1 MPTNLQLYC
10 DLSHEKIQNL
20 YNKYLLE
27 LQGDPSLNTNFIPAE
42 VDHVRIHPMLN
53 FDLIHKL
60 NFIDRPKNN
69 KLLIKSNIKN
79 NIKNNSAFIKR
90 SNKYSIIPD
99 YIKLKK
105 SFNNEN
111 EIIAL
116 QNNDDLI
123 TNLKHTIKHNKDCTW
138 KGLKM
143 FHTAK
148 KNLYIIRDI
157 LIWYRPHDNEILPV
171 ITKDYLIDTIVHYHK
186 KNHDEYH
193 TTEVV
198 ASCFKCQNHKPHI
211 GPDKPKLKDL
221 TVTADYPL
229 DHCMADLTFLTKSHG
244 YIGLLMIIDIAS
256 RRCFAAKIKNKT
268 SNEVI
273 IALKKIIHEQLLGF
287 NIKLLRV
294 DNDTE
299 FTSNEFKYFCESIGT
314 KLSFGN
320 AFSFKS
326 GGKIERLNGTIKQLI
341 KYNITRD
348 NPSKWVDHFDN
359 AIYTYN
365 TSPHSALGNKSPFEM
380 FIKLSNNLNNPIP
393 LNDNER
399 KNLIESQ
406 PNFPYFKV
414 GDLVLKKIDR
424 IGRQSQDSM
433 KPYYDGPYKIIE
445 EAEHRK
451 SFTLTTIHGITK
463 RSHYD
468 KLKKFKEPPEWLK
481 RNVDFQ
487 KYLWTKFPTYYK
499 ESNTIENE
507 QYYYK
512 HD

>member
-99 YIKLKK
+99 YIKLK
-105 SFNNEN
+105 S
-111 EIIAL
+111 
-116 QNNDDLI
+116 
-123 TNLKHTIKHNKDCTW
+123 
-138 KGLKM
+138 
-143 FHTAK
+143 
-148 KNLYIIRDI
+148 
-157 LIWYRPHDNEILPV
+157 
-171 ITKDYLIDTIVHYHK
+171 
-186 KNHDEYH
+186 
-193 TTEVV
+193 
-198 ASCFKCQNHKPHI
+198 
-211 GPDKPKLKDL
+211 PDKPKLKDL